1 MFKMS
6 GAWCGSPPSFLF
18 CLDLHCTLR
27 FFLLST
33 LDFCFEISNDLF
45 SNYFRK
51 RLLSLMQ
58 RAEYSAN
65 EKKKTNIKERKSIK
79 DEERYKI
86 IELHASGKDHA
97 RSRRSGDNVSK
108 YRESKKPR
116 ELKRAI
122 GKIDSDDWKIKNI
135 EEKLVINTQGMYSRM
150 STMKPK

>member
-1 MFKMS
+1 
-6 GAWCGSPPSFLF
+6 
-18 CLDLHCTLR
+18 
-27 FFLLST
+27 
-33 LDFCFEISNDLF
+33 
-45 SNYFRK
+45 
-51 RLLSLMQ
+51 MQ

-86 IELHASGKDHA
+86 IELHATGKDHA

-135 EEKLVINTQGMYSRM
+135 EEKLVINTQGMYTYRLSLVR
-150 STMKPK
+150 STHYFFNYLD

>member
-1 MFKMS
+1 
-6 GAWCGSPPSFLF
+6 
-18 CLDLHCTLR
+18 
-27 FFLLST
+27 
-33 LDFCFEISNDLF
+33 
-45 SNYFRK
+45 
-51 RLLSLMQ
+51 MQ

-135 EEKLVINTQGMYSRM
+135 EEKLVINTQGMHRLFLMISKHILTANFFESGPM
-150 STMKPK
+150 PTP

>member
-1 MFKMS
+1 
-6 GAWCGSPPSFLF
+6 
-18 CLDLHCTLR
+18 
-27 FFLLST
+27 
-33 LDFCFEISNDLF
+33 
-45 SNYFRK
+45 
-51 RLLSLMQ
+51 MQ

-86 IELHASGKDHA
+86 IELHASGKDQH